1 MSSPGARAPRR
12 QVFATLNGL
21 RGLAALLVLMFHMP
35 GWFGT
40 TTPAFGFLGV
50 DLFFVMSGF
59 VIAHAYEA
67 RIAAG
72 MGTRQFMAIRLVRLY
87 PLYALGLL
95 LSLIVIAMTS
105 WGSGALSGKD
115 ATALR
120 SLPWALAMLP
130 APNGNLVD
138 AELYPLNSPA
148 WSLFFEL
155 VANLAY
161 VACWRWARSRNLLIL
176 AGLSAALMLAR
187 PDFYGEGGWNLA
199 SIPEGL
205 LRVFW
210 SFPMGILLY
219 RAHRSGRWHPPRLP
233 GPAWLAVFVA
243 LLMLPE
249 GWVIQLC
256 VLAGFPLLV
265 ACAAT
270 AEPGRARPVFAALGG
285 ASYAIYAIHVPCF
298 ELATALLRLAGLPA
312 TAPWA
317 GLLFMAAIVPAC
329 LLIDRYY
336 DAPLRRM
343 LGRVLVR
350 APPYPAIP

>member
-1 MSSPGARAPRR
+1 MPPPR
-12 QVFATLNGL
+12 QVFATLDGL

-35 GWFGT
+35 GWFGAA
-40 TTPAFGFLGV
+40 TPEFGFLGV

-67 RIAAG
+67 RIAG
-72 MGTRQFMAIRLVRLY
+72 GLGTRQFMAIRLVRLY

-95 LSLIVIAMTS
+95 LSLALIAMSS
-105 WGSGALSGKD
+105 WASGAVSGKD

-130 APNGNLVD
+130 APNINIAD

-148 WSLFFEL
+148 WSLIFEL

-161 VACWRWARSRNLLIL
+161 VACWRWARSRNLLL
-176 AGLSAALMLAR
+176 LVAACAAVMLAS

-199 SIPEGL
+199 SIPQGL

-210 SFPMGILLY
+210 SFPVGILLY
-219 RAHRSGRWHPPRLP
+219 RAQRSGRWHPPRLP
-233 GPAWLAVFVA
+233 GLAWLAVFVA
-243 LLMLPE
+243 LLMLPAD
-249 GWVIQLC
+249 WVIQFC

-270 AEPGRARPVFAALGG
+270 AEPGRARPIFAALGG

-317 GLLFMAAIVPAC
+317 GFAFMAAIVPAC

-336 DAPLRRM
+336 AAPVRRA
-343 LGRVLVR
+343 LGRLLIRPR
-350 APPYPAIP
+350 AAPYPAIP